1 MCRLCHLNLSNILF
15 VCAYVHVFMLGKYL
29 LGWREKTLRKKQNEF
44 VTVRTESFHS
54 KGNVSNVWNN
64 LSPLG
69 DICLIV
75 LSLRKPE
82 DLALPS
88 GLGIRKW
95 YGAHKIAVLLN
106 ASALPVSFCMASNCL
121 TVSNVYIICMAVL
134 FSWYCLCFN
143 YKPPSVTNTIWMAIY
158 IS

>member
-1 MCRLCHLNLSNILF
+1 MFRLCHLNLSNILF
-15 VCAYVHVFMLGKYL
+15 VGAYIHVFILGKYL

-44 VTVRTESFHS
+44 VTVRTESLHS
-54 KGNVSNVWNN
+54 KGNVSNGLNN

-75 LSLRKPE
+75 LTLKKPE

-95 YGAHKIAVLLN
+95 YGAHKMAVLFLN
-106 ASALPVSFCMASNCL
+106 ASALPVSLCMTSNCL
-121 TVSNVYIICMAVL
+121 TVFNVYIVCMAVL
-134 FSWYCLCFN
+134 FTWYCLCFN
-143 YKPPSVTNTIWMAIY
+143 YKPPRVTNVMWMAI
-158 IS
+158 